1 MNNVKTI
8 DVKDAV
14 GCVLCHD
21 MTQII
26 KGVRKGPKFKK
37 GHIVKE
43 EDIPILLSMGKE
55 HIYILELDEFTYHE
69 NDAAIHLANICNGEN
84 LIQSGL
90 SEGRINLIADCDG
103 LLKID
108 IDLLNKINFC
118 DDVMIATKYNNTV
131 VKKGDVVAGTRA
143 IPLFISK
150 DKIKTCEDIAKEN
163 KILKVM
169 PFKKQRVGILSTGS
183 EVYKGLIKDG
193 FKDVLIE
200 KLSKFDFEIVEY
212 RYATDETEHIHQN
225 ILEML
230 EMDLDLILCT
240 SGMSVDPDDN
250 TPGAISKA
258 STEVIL
264 YGTPVLP
271 GSMFM
276 VAYNNDTAILGLPGA
291 VIYCEKTIFD
301 LILPKV
307 AVKEKITK
315 NDIKILGHGGLL

>member
-1 MNNVKTI
+1 MNNVKII

-37 GHIVKE
+37 GHIVTE
-43 EDIPILLSMGKE
+43 EDIPVLLSMGKE

-84 LIQSGL
+84 LVQSGL

-118 DDVMIATKYNNTV
+118 DDVMVATKYNNTI
-131 VKKGDVVAGTRA
+131 VKKGDIVAGTRA
-143 IPLFISK
+143 IPLFIAK
-150 DKIKTCEDIAKEN
+150 DKIKICEDIAKEN
-163 KILKVM
+163 KILKVV

-183 EVYKGLIKDG
+183 EVFKGLIKDG

-200 KLSKFDFEIVEY
+200 KLSKFNFEIVEY
-212 RYATDETEHIHQN
+212 RFATDETEHIHQN

-258 STEVIL
+258 STEVVL

-271 GSMFM
+271 GSMFFH
-276 VAYNNDTAILGLPGA
+276 NILQLR
-291 VIYCEKTIFD
+291 VNLK
-301 LILPKV
+301 
-307 AVKEKITK
+307 
-315 NDIKILGHGGLL
+315 